1 MSGLMGL
8 LERVHAIV
16 DALAGDAVGDDE
28 RLGGLAR
35 LLAQARGEVD
45 LEFGAAG
52 DEGPLARMRREWS
65 EFRARALG
73 EIEGRC
79 WVGDGGLRTRV
90 GWTGDLQLV
99 LGPGVGAEER
109 AAHVRA
115 VRAVLERQAR
125 RLELL
130 TTIAVAAQRI
140 TALLAGPGAAMV
152 SALPVAFAC
161 VREAHARGE
170 GGGVPWE

>member
-1 MSGLMGL
+1 MSGLA
-8 LERVHAIV
+8 ERVHAIV

-28 RLGGLAR
+28 RLAALAR
-35 LLAQARGEVD
+35 LLAQARGEVE
-45 LEFGAAG
+45 LEFGVTG
-52 DEGPLARMRREWS
+52 NEGPLARMRREWS

-73 EIEGRC
+73 ELEARC
-79 WVGDGGLRTRV
+79 WVGDGRLRTRV

-99 LGPGVGAEER
+99 LGPGVGADER
-109 AAHVRA
+109 ASHVRSL
-115 VRAVLERQAR
+115 RAQFERQAR
-125 RLELL
+125 RLEVL
-130 TTIAVAAQRI
+130 TAVAVAARRVAGLI
-140 TALLAGPGAAMV
+140 AGPGAAMV